1 LGANQNTN
9 LSSIL
14 GAIGGIP
21 SVDLSG
27 ITGTLGD
34 IGGRIGGLFG
44 GQEGMAGTLGSI
56 LSGMNQGFGATGGL
70 LQALGGNQG
79 NILSEILRNRSMNT
93 AGQGDLLGGQG
104 QLAQLMQLLG
114 SGQQTGR
121 SDILDAITGI
131 PQTDLSGIEG
141 GQGQLAQMMQ
151 LLGTGQQTGRSDILD
166 AITGIP
172 QTNLT
177 GLESGQGRL
186 EQLMQLLGTGQQT
199 GRSDILG
206 GQTAN
211 LQALMEA
218 ISGIAPANLAG
229 LEGGLQ
235 GLGGELSGVQGLMS
249 ALGFGQQGLRT
260 DLAGQQGDIASILE
274 GIQGLPGAFGDQIG
288 ALLEGL
294 QDAGG
299 GEVLEDAPVGEV
311 PDWMQTGAEA
321 PTMGPVAGKIAGAER
336 AFGEEGAD
344 QFLDYIAPVTG
355 LEQIPG
361 MQADLKKLLSGET
374 SVPWLEDILAGQEQE
389 QMFAADELLGS
400 QAARGIAGSTPGD
413 MERERLKTMQKAGL
427 ATSRLQALMGVAPL
441 QQNLMNSMF
450 GQGMGVENTA
460 FEQFMRLNQGQN
472 IYDQQAEAVDQQ
484 ALAQL
489 LSALG
494 MGGVTPQMPG
504 FASTP
509 GQPGLMENIGSMVM
523 NDPSG
528 AWNTVKGAAGAASD
542 LWGWLNPSNNIPD
555 DEPWYPGG

>member
-1 LGANQNTN
+1 
-9 LSSIL
+9 
-14 GAIGGIP
+14 
-21 SVDLSG
+21 
-27 ITGTLGD
+27 
-34 IGGRIGGLFG
+34 
-44 GQEGMAGTLGSI
+44 
-56 LSGMNQGFGATGGL
+56 
-70 LQALGGNQG
+70 
-79 NILSEILRNRSMNT
+79 
-93 AGQGDLLGGQG
+93 
-104 QLAQLMQLLG
+104 
-114 SGQQTGR
+114 
-121 SDILDAITGI
+121 
-131 PQTDLSGIEG
+131 
-141 GQGQLAQMMQ
+141 
-151 LLGTGQQTGRSDILD
+151 
-166 AITGIP
+166 
-172 QTNLT
+172 
-177 GLESGQGRL
+177 
-186 EQLMQLLGTGQQT
+186 MQLLGTGQQT

-211 LQALMEA
+211 QQALMEA

-235 GLGGELSGVQGLMS
+235 GLGGEMSGVQGLMS

-294 QDAGG
+294 QSEGG

-321 PTMGPVAGKIAGAER
+321 PTMGRVAGKIAGSDQ

-355 LEQIPG
+355 LEKIPG

-374 SVPWLEDILAGQEQE
+374 SVPWLEDIIAGQEQE
-389 QMFAADELLGS
+389 QMFAADKLLGS

-460 FEQFMRLNQGQN
+460 FDQFMRLNQGQN

-523 NDPSG
+523 NDPGG
-528 AWNTVKGAAGAASD
+528 ALKTARSAG
-542 LWGWLNPSNNIPD
+542 GWLK
-555 DEPWYPGG
+555 EKLGF